1 MPGEKETG
9 ETMNGKSEQPE
20 RTTLVLTREI
30 NCWLD
35 TQRATMRQKTG
46 TSMSRSE
53 LLRAMVR
60 ATAELAQA
68 DFSECQTEY
77 DIGCMMFL
85 GELDESPIP
94 AGKQALPHGNRCT
107 VA

>member
-1 MPGEKETG
+1 
-9 ETMNGKSEQPE
+9 MNRHPEQPE

-35 TQRATMRQKTG
+35 AQCAAMRLKTG

-53 LLRAMVR
+53 LLRAIVR
-60 ATAELAQA
+60 ATADLAQA
-68 DFSECQTEY
+68 DFSECRTEY

-85 GELDESPIP
+85 GELDQP
-94 AGKQALPHGNRCT
+94 ATPGGKYELPHGNRCA